1 MNLQERVESLEDKSG
16 SEKNGEQNFLPFP
29 DKYKVEIQRL
39 RTDINNINIRL
50 DRKSDDDYN
59 EHKRLE
65 QEFGNVHKQIA
76 RLQKQLLKKVNF
88 EDKAPESPGYRG
100 PRTVSI
106 YPQSI
111 DVNAFNDMERRL
123 KLLEE
128 NLNAFQHLEKDRILN
143 MSHSVEEITDEIRY
157 HAKLLTGPS
166 TAQLTTKPDTAD
178 SQLNPRNLR
187 PKSQESETSIV
198 SRIDHL
204 ENKL

>member
-1 MNLQERVESLEDKSG
+1 
-16 SEKNGEQNFLPFP
+16 
-29 DKYKVEIQRL
+29 
-39 RTDINNINIRL
+39 
-50 DRKSDDDYN
+50 
-59 EHKRLE
+59 
-65 QEFGNVHKQIA
+65 
-76 RLQKQLLKKVNF
+76 
-88 EDKAPESPGYRG
+88 
-100 PRTVSI
+100 
-106 YPQSI
+106 
-111 DVNAFNDMERRL
+111 MERRL